1 MTQCHLKKLLKQFS
15 HDKHSA
21 CKSKHIF
28 NILCAI
34 FTLGSIIYGILLLFS
49 LYRLDYTLA
58 PHGILFRT
66 VALLF
71 PPLLWIAGTGTC
83 HLDFHRYKLWFFILI
98 SVFETTILTGIL
110 FQLLSVLFLPHIMAI
125 KTDAIFTKR
134 MVLFLARII
143 VELPLGV
150 FIYLSLKR
158 ILHSVQDEKSRD
170 VLLTFKIT
178 NILGKRTDRKNV
190 SYPLSIAKD
199 MTNGKTIV
207 ISEKDRYLHTLV
219 DGTSGTGK
227 TSSTLL
233 PAIKNDLDA
242 RCRAEALQLKD
253 LHPFVENG
261 KFIYN
266 SKDNF
271 FSINKFSPADDL
283 NTSEKAKLSEKLE
296 DLRLK
301 HQVCGI
307 TVLAPDDSLC
317 DDVARLCDAR
327 KIPYHRIDGTR
338 DADGNIKSNW
348 TGMNP
353 FYVSPALSK
362 DQKHQA
368 IVKKAVVFSDV
379 MQVITDLKGKAD
391 SYFTGLNRQMIANL
405 SILVMNTVPA
415 LYRRQATPADL
426 QALINNFDLLPEHV
440 SKLETIDSNTQR
452 YTFII
457 QYIKEDLLGKGR
469 TKMED
474 QSRGTRNIINEFLL
488 MPHSKEIYCSQTSID
503 FDRALMNSE
512 VTLCNYD
519 LASGDSNA
527 VAFGL
532 FFLLSFNNAV
542 LSRPGTENTRTP
554 HFFYIDEL
562 PVLLHSSLEKNFS
575 LFRKFRVA
583 MFCAIQTLDQFEK
596 NELTKYLKGV
606 VLGSAHIFVFGRSA
620 LSDMEIFSA
629 MAGIEDKI
637 EEQHAT
643 SETSLSGDSPTLSYS
658 SRETPMQKNKIE
670 EIDIRLRDF
679 QEITLFTTRDGR
691 PLPPI
696 HAKVSFLKDNDW
708 NPEPAQTSA
717 FIDKF
722 LSSYKTVSSDNETS
736 AFAEDFFKNHKN
748 ILSSY
753 TTKEESVP
761 LKKGEPHPKSSKA
774 ADNSSSVLPNGSETI
789 DDLFERERNTL

>member
-1 MTQCHLKKLLKQFS
+1 MKHRFFKRLEETFS
-15 HDKHSA
+15 QDRHFSL
-21 CKSKHIF
+21 KSKHIF
-28 NILCAI
+28 NSLCTLFII
-34 FTLGSIIYGILLLFS
+34 FALIYTLLLLFS

-58 PHGILFRT
+58 PHGIIFRT
-66 VALLF
+66 VSLLL
-71 PPLLWIAGTGTC
+71 PPLLWIAGTGTS
-83 HLDFHRYKLWFFILI
+83 HLTFHRHKLYFFILV
-98 SVFETTILTGIL
+98 SVFEILLLTGVL
-110 FQLLSVLFLPHIMAI
+110 FQLLSVLFLPHILAI
-125 KTDAIFTKR
+125 HTDEIFTKR
-134 MVLFLARII
+134 MVLFLARITTQ
-143 VELPLGV
+143 LPLGG
-150 FIYLSLKR
+150 FIFLALKYLF
-158 ILHSVQDEKSRD
+158 HSIQDEKSKAI
-170 VLLTFKIT
+170 LLTFKIT
-178 NILGKRTDRKNV
+178 NILSKKQREQCI

-199 MTNGKTIV
+199 MNSGKTIV

-233 PAIKNDLDA
+233 PAIKNDLNT
-242 RCRAEALQLKD
+242 RCKAEILQFKILRP
-253 LHPFVENG
+253 LLENG
-261 KFIYN
+261 RLIYN
-266 SKDNF
+266 GKDNF
-271 FSINKFSPADDL
+271 FSINNFSPADDL
-283 NTSEKAKLSEKLE
+283 DTSEKIKISEELE
-296 DLRLK
+296 SLRLK
-301 HQVCGI
+301 HPVCGI

-338 DADGNIKSNW
+338 DANGNQKSNW
-348 TGMNP
+348 TGLNP
-353 FYVSPALSK
+353 FYVSPLLNK

-405 SILVMNTVPA
+405 SILVMNTIPA

-440 SKLETIDSNTQR
+440 SKLEILDRSTQR

-469 TKMED
+469 IKMED

-488 MPHSKEIYCSQTSID
+488 MPYSKEIYCSQTSID

-527 VAFGL
+527 IAFGL

-542 LSRPGTENTRTP
+542 LSRPGTENTRTA
-554 HFFYIDEL
+554 HFFYVDEL

-606 VLGSAHIFVFGRSA
+606 VLGSAHLFVFGRSS

-629 MAGIEDKI
+629 MAGTEDKI
-637 EEQHAT
+637 EEQNAT
-643 SETSLSGDSPTLSYS
+643 SETPLSGDSPTLSYS
-658 SRETPMQKNKIE
+658 SREVPTQKNRVE

-691 PLPPI
+691 PLPPF
-696 HAKVSFLKDNDW
+696 HAKVSFLKESDW
-708 NPEPAQTSA
+708 KPASAQTA
-717 FIDKF
+717 TVIDDF
-722 LSSYKTVSSDNETS
+722 LSSHKTFSSSEETS
-736 AFAEDFFKNHKN
+736 VFTEDIFENHKN
-748 ILSSY
+748 IVSSY
-753 TTKEESVP
+753 RSKKQPVSIKKNESQP
-761 LKKGEPHPKSSKA
+761 
-774 ADNSSSVLPNGSETI
+774 NSPQSDIEGSPSLPDGSETI
-789 DDLFERERNTL
+789 DDLFQK